1 MKQIAL
7 VLFVGIL
14 TGACS
19 EGSERG
25 TGTPAVAAAAPVS
38 EYTREARRRR
48 AERAYVGEGR
58 TEPRVGSEEGRT
70 APRVGS
76 EEWHRRQSERPAPAP
91 PPDKGAWQTSSRED
105 PVTGRTRHN
114 AILMASNRT
123 EGIASQR
130 VTPALVVRCQDNKTE
145 VYINWK
151 HYLDGNSGD
160 FRDERHIV
168 TLRIGD
174 GDPFTVRANVSTDKE
189 ATFFP
194 SPIPSILKPAANADT
209 LAARTTP
216 YNESPQTAVFNL
228 TGIRAALSD
237 LAAACNWSF

>member
-25 TGTPAVAAAAPVS
+25 TGTPAVAAAAAPVS

-58 TEPRVGSEEGRT
+58 TAPRVGSEEG
-70 APRVGS
+70 
-76 EEWHRRQSERPAPAP
+76 HRRQSAAAAP
-91 PPDKGAWQTSSRED
+91 PPDKGAWRTSSRED
-105 PVTGRTRHN
+105 PVTGRTRHS
-114 AILMASNRT
+114 AVLMASNRT
-123 EGIASQR
+123 EGIVSQP
-130 VTPALVVRCQDNKTE
+130 VTSRLVVRCQDNKTE
-145 VYINWK
+145 VYLDWET
-151 HYLDGNSGD
+151 YLGGNSGD
-160 FRDERHIV
+160 FRDNRQIV

-174 GDPFTVRANVSTDKE
+174 GDPFTVRANVSTDNE

-228 TGIRAALSD
+228 TGMRAALSD